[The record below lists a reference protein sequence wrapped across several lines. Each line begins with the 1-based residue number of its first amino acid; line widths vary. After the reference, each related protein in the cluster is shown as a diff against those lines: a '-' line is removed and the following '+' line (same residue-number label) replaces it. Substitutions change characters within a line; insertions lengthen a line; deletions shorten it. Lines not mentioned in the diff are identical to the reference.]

1 VVVLKGRQKM
11 SNIAKLRLGTSMIL
25 LLMLG
30 LVWAPMALSA
40 ASDGP
45 SSGATHPA
53 EQAYSYLEK
62 PDRMNL
68 CTAYHRVEVG
78 DNLTKLAAAYGVT
91 IEALA
96 KENGLDDT
104 NLIRLDQLLCIPEVK
119 HEKQEYGNAKP
130 GESYKPQ
137 VNGTEVED
145 GYRPEQYNTDQQ
157 GYDQQGYDQQ
167 GYDQQGYDQQGYDQ
181 QGSSYAKPGESYDPQ
196 VIGYGSE
203 NSYDQPGG
211 GYAKPGESFGPAAN
225 SSHDENYSSGYEL
238 KPGESAW
245 SSD

>member
-145 GYRPEQYNTDQQ
+145 GYRPEQYNTDQP
-157 GYDQQGYDQQ
+157 
-167 GYDQQGYDQQGYDQ
+167 GYDQQGYDQ

-196 VIGYGSE
+196 ASGHGSE
-203 NSYDQPGG
+203 NSYDQQGG